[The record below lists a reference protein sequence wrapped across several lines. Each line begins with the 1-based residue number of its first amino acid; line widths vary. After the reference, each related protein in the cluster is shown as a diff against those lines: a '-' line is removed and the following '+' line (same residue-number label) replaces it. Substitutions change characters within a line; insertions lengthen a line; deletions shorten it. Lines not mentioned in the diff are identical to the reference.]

1 MSASFETVSVVDV
14 HKDNIQTIWPS
25 LMLALKSATYVAIDT
40 ELSGIG
46 NRKTLN
52 AKLLEDRYKSMS
64 ESAKSRSIVSLG
76 FSCFKLTEVT
86 PYDSIPVTNGDGD
99 DCDDENKS
107 TKSNKWVFSVQTFNI
122 TALCS
127 DEYIVEPPS
136 LEFLVDHGFDFNKQY
151 AKGISYYRG
160 PDRPD
165 FAGPSFLRQLFISL
179 LVSEVPVVFHNALMD
194 LMFLYQNL
202 YTNLPTSSAMFL
214 ADLTEMFPNGM
225 IDTKYVTDFQ
235 HRMPA
240 SYLEYVFR
248 KRQRD
253 NYFGIESHRSYCT
266 IDNPNYAKMSD
277 QVIVCNVKLPQSYT
291 TDIPEEQVDKLK
303 DSVCEVFGGH
313 GWCGKGSKCKRS
325 HDIDLILDLDQF
337 VQTKKRRKRKRRRHN
352 KENSELLEESNDTV
366 DDSIQEVVTPME
378 NEEDSESHAKE
389 ITLPGDILK
398 KPVEIV
404 RSGSHRAGFDAFMTG
419 FILSTYIAQYGS
431 YNGSLLLKDLGVE
444 QMKNSIYLT
453 GKDHPL
459 NIVKSSF
466 AKTSKEHRDKFMK
479 LKVGRPLES

>member
-1 MSASFETVSVVDV
+1 MAIFDVSFEICNLCS
-14 HKDNIQTIWPS
+14 
-25 LMLALKSATYVAIDT
+25 
-40 ELSGIG
+40 
-46 NRKTLN
+46 NRHRTK
-52 AKLLEDRYKSMS
+52 
-64 ESAKSRSIVSLG
+64 
-76 FSCFKLTEVT
+76 C
-86 PYDSIPVTNGDGD
+86 IPVTNGDRE
-99 DCDDENKS
+99 DCDDENES

-277 QVIVCNVKLPQSYT
+277 QVIVCNVKLPQSIQQIYLRN
-291 TDIPEEQVDKLK
+291 KLTSLRIL
-303 DSVCEVFGGH
+303 SVKFSGVTVGV
-313 GWCGKGSKCKRS
+313 GKETSSFK
-325 HDIDLILDLDQF
+325 Q
-337 VQTKKRRKRKRRRHN
+337 KKRRKRKRRRHN

-389 ITLPGDILK
+389 ITLPVDILK